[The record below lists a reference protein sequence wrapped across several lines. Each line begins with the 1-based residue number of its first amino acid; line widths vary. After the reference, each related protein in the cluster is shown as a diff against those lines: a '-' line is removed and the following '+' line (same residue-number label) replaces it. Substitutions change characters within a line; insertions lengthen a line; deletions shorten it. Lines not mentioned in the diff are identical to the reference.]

1 MKKEKKRT
9 KIVSITEVLYSVYDK
24 SDNLLRSYTSR
35 EALLKGEDIRNN
47 QNMYLSM
54 KYGMLFKPYKD
65 GPEIRVSKTS
75 KRVEKEVPLYG
86 QTLDWYLKSKA
97 AVIEDLPGEEW
108 KEIPGFP
115 YQYCSNLGRFK
126 FMKDGKTAKI
136 RESFQSNGSKE
147 RLYRLY
153 RHVTLLKYKTVD
165 GETYIDD
172 KISAV
177 SSRVLCRTW
186 YDDTLKLLFREG
198 DKRVVDHKDN
208 DPNNENI
215 KNLRILADNSEN
227 IRAARYEQG
236 IKMGKPSK
244 HCYAYNVDTKDE
256 REYESTKELVRDI
269 WGKENNGYFYNYYTH
284 KLTTNSG
291 WRVGYD
297 IEEIKSR

>member
-1 MKKEKKRT
+1 MIMKKEKKRIKKT
-9 KIVSITEVLYSVYDK
+9 FVTEVLYSVYDK

-75 KRVEKEVPLYG
+75 KRVEKEIPLYG
-86 QTLDWYLKSKA
+86 QSLDWYLRSKA

-136 RESFQSNGSKE
+136 VEKLNHNSSKKHF
-147 RLYRLY
+147 Y

-172 KISAV
+172 RISAV
-177 SSRVLCRTW
+177 SSRVRCRTW

-198 DKRVVDHKDN
+198 EKRVVDHIDN

-215 KNLRILADNSEN
+215 KNLRILANNGEN
-227 IRAARYEQG
+227 IKAAIYEQG
-236 IKMGKPSK
+236 VTAHRPTNK
-244 HCYAYNVDTKDE
+244 CYAYNVDTKE
-256 REYESTKELVRDI
+256 TREYPSTGELVKDI
-269 WGKENNGYFYNYYTH
+269 WGKTNSEYFYSYYTH
-284 KLTTNSG
+284 NRTTNSG

>member
-1 MKKEKKRT
+1 
-9 KIVSITEVLYSVYDK
+9 
-24 SDNLLRSYTSR
+24 
-35 EALLKGEDIRNN
+35 
-47 QNMYLSM
+47 MYLSM

-75 KRVEKEVPLYG
+75 KRVEKEIPLYG
-86 QTLDWYLKSKA
+86 QSLDWYLKSKA

-136 RESFQSNGSKE
+136 RESFLSNGSKE
-147 RLYRLY
+147 RFY
-153 RHVTLLKYKTVD
+153 RHVILLKYKTVD

-172 KISAV
+172 RISAV

-198 DKRVVDHKDN
+198 DKRVVDHIDN

-215 KNLRILADNSEN
+215 KNLRILADNGEN
-227 IRAARYEQG
+227 IKAAIHEQG
-236 IKMGKPSK
+236 ARATNK
-244 HCYAYNVDTKDE
+244 CYAYNINTKEE
-256 REYESTKELVRDI
+256 REYESNKKLVEDI
-269 WGKENNGYFYNYYTH
+269 WGKTNNGYFYNYYTY
-284 KLTTNSG
+284 KLTTKSG

>member
-1 MKKEKKRT
+1 MIMKKEKKRT

-136 RESFQSNGSKE
+136 LERFLSNGSKE
-147 RLYRLY
+147 RLY
-153 RHVTLLKYKTVD
+153 RHVTLLKYKTLD
-165 GETYIDD
+165 GEMYIDD
-172 KISAV
+172 RILVV
-177 SSRVLCRTW
+177 SSRALCRTW

-198 DKRVVDHKDN
+198 DKRVVDHIDN
-208 DPNNENI
+208 NPANENI
-215 KNLRILADNSEN
+215 KNLRILAGNSEN
-227 IRAARYEQG
+227 MRAAVYEQG
-236 IKMGKPSK
+236 VKMGKPSK
-244 HCYAYNVDTKDE
+244 RCYAYNINTKEE
-256 REYESTKELVRDI
+256 REDESTKKLVRDI
-269 WGKENNGYFYNYYTH
+269 WGKENNGYFYNYYTY

>member
-1 MKKEKKRT
+1 M
-9 KIVSITEVLYSVYDK
+9 D
-24 SDNLLRSYTSR
+24 
-35 EALLKGEDIRNN
+35 
-47 QNMYLSM
+47 
-54 KYGMLFKPYKD
+54 
-65 GPEIRVSKTS
+65 
-75 KRVEKEVPLYG
+75 
-86 QTLDWYLKSKA
+86 SKA

-136 RESFQSNGSKE
+136 RESFLSNGNKE
-147 RLYRLY
+147 RLY
-153 RHVTLLKYKTVD
+153 RHVTLLKYKTLD
-165 GETYIDD
+165 GEMYIDD
-172 KISAV
+172 RISAV

-198 DKRVVDHKDN
+198 DKRVVDHIDN

-215 KNLRILADNSEN
+215 KNLRILENNGEN
-227 IRAARYEQG
+227 IRAAVYEQG
-236 IKMGKPSK
+236 VIVGNKPTK
-244 HCYAYNVDTKDE
+244 KCYAYNVDTKEE
-256 REYESTKELVRDI
+256 REYESIRKLVEGI
-269 WGKENNGYFYNYYTH
+269 WGKTNNGYFYRYYTE

>member
-1 MKKEKKRT
+1 MIMKKEKKRT
-9 KIVSITEVLYSVYDK
+9 KIVSITEVLYSVYGK
-24 SDNLLRSYTSR
+24 SNNLLRSYTSR

-126 FMKDGKTAKI
+126 FMKDGKVAKI
-136 RESFQSNGSKE
+136 VESFHPNSSKK
-147 RLYRLY
+147 RFY
-153 RHVTLLKYKTVD
+153 RHVTLLKYKTLD
-165 GETYIDD
+165 GEMYIDD
-172 KISAV
+172 RISAV

-227 IRAARYEQG
+227 IKVARYEQG
-236 IKMGKPSK
+236 RNVGRKMKK
-244 HCYAYNVDTKDE
+244 CYAYNVDTKEE
-256 REYESTKELVRDI
+256 REYPSTGELVRDI
-269 WGKENNGYFYNYYTH
+269 WGKTNNGYFYSYYTD
-284 KLTTNSG
+284 KLTTKSG